1 MSDWSSPFCLYTK
14 SRQSLYTRS
23 AIRLRDEYDASSA
36 QVADAR
42 LFFVVLQS
50 QDVVVPVAGDV
61 HQMPLLNSGSGP
73 DMRRLECVLR
83 TRRTWRVITQ
93 AQSQLQVALELGWLL
108 CVPSTL
114 CSSVCVCGCVTF
126 TPQFA
131 EACPTVTGRAW
142 HNFKSRRLKALTWA
156 FCCVGRIYIQKQKNY
171 DKITIKL
178 INYKQQSGRENLL
191 H

>member
-50 QDVVVPVAGDV
+50 QDVVVVAVAGDM

-93 AQSQLQVALELGWLL
+93 AQSQREVALELGWLL

-114 CSSVCVCGCVTF
+114 YSSVCVSVFLCV
-126 TPQFA
+126 
-131 EACPTVTGRAW
+131 CV
-142 HNFKSRRLKALTWA
+142 
-156 FCCVGRIYIQKQKNY
+156 CVGASHLRHSLLRLVPLWLGALDTILNCGVSRHWLELSAALVEFIYKSK
-171 DKITIKL
+171 KITIKL
-178 INYKQQSGRENLL
+178 Q
-191 H
+191 

>member
-50 QDVVVPVAGDV
+50 QDVVVVAVAGDM

-93 AQSQLQVALELGWLL
+93 AQSQHEVALELG
-108 CVPSTL
+108 
-114 CSSVCVCGCVTF
+114 
-126 TPQFA
+126 
-131 EACPTVTGRAW
+131 
-142 HNFKSRRLKALTWA
+142 
-156 FCCVGRIYIQKQKNY
+156 
-171 DKITIKL
+171 
-178 INYKQQSGRENLL
+178 
-191 H
+191 